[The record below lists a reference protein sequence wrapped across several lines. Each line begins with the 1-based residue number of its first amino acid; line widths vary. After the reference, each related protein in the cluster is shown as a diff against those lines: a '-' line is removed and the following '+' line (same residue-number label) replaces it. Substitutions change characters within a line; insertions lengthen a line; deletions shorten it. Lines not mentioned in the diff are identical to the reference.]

1 MPSKTEFYRQMA
13 DHVATQL
20 TGSWQEWAG
29 FLTTAARLYKYPFHE
44 QLLIYAQRP
53 DATACA
59 EYDLWNEKMG
69 RYVRRGSKGIALVD
83 DSGDRPRLRYVFD
96 ISDTGTREHSRTPWL
111 WQLEERHLDSVQ
123 AMLERT
129 YDVSGDDLAGQLT
142 EVAGKL
148 AEEYWTEHQQDFFYI
163 VDGSFLE
170 EYDEY
175 NIGVQFKAA
184 ATVSITYALMSR
196 CGLEPERYFDH
207 EDFMAIFDFNT
218 PSTIGA
224 LGTAVSQLGQQV
236 LRQIGV
242 TVRNAEREANQERS
256 KQDEQSHDLHPER
269 RLSDSR
275 PEAEP
280 AAGETPGQVRK
291 DEESLPER
299 TSSHPLQP
307 DVAEREA
314 VPAPHRDQRDR
325 PEQTGADDAP
335 AGEGS
340 GSHRGTESQ
349 RSHEVGGADEHLQS
363 PGRGDPDGGA
373 YQQLTLNLFLSEAEQ
388 IQSIDEAENVAHT
401 SSAFSFAQND
411 IDHVLRLGGNTD
423 RQRERVVAAFEKQK
437 TTAEIAEILKTL
449 YHGGNGL
456 GSVSAWY
463 AEDGIHLSHGKSV
476 RYDRSAK
483 VISWESAAERIGEL
497 LESGQFASNVE
508 LAEAAGY
515 ERSLLA
521 EKLWHLYHD
530 FSDKARDSGYLSCLS
545 GIQRTGFPEET
556 AWLTEQLNSPEFRQT
571 LAEEYAAFWT
581 AYQQDRELLRFH
593 YHKPREIWESLQDL
607 SLPRKSFSS
616 EMQDVPAV
624 KQFITEDEIDAAMTG
639 GSGIEGGKG
648 RIFTFFK
655 NPHTD
660 KEKVDFL
667 KSEYGI
673 GGHSHA
679 LSGAMGSNEDH
690 DGKGLHYKKDGC
702 PDMHF
707 TWEKVAKR
715 ITGLIQKGRY
725 LTEQEQ
731 AQYDK
736 IQAEKALAEED
747 ALQAQQPTPEIWEY
761 NGVKERH
768 SDDIVLYQMGD
779 FFELYGED
787 AKTAAAELD
796 FHLTT
801 RAIPGGGRVEMC
813 GFPANRLEQVVEHL
827 RDQHDVTISAVPEG
841 GRERQEYSMLSIDHE
856 AEQHI
861 NAQEAEFGADGTRVF
876 RDMEPEQATPTI
888 RELYEKYKPI
898 VMEAVTQDT
907 RYRNACGH
915 SDYENAMIECNA
927 AVRRTILDS
936 HDIELIRLFS
946 DVPEFRQWLHREVA
960 DETYPKLHELLRPL
974 SQEDIDSALCAWN
987 GNIESK
993 HAVVRYMKDHAR
1005 EKDTAAWLAQEY
1017 GGSNS
1022 LFVVRAGSPEEM
1034 QLPWPKVQRR
1044 LAQLIQEDR
1053 FYTEE
1058 EQDRFDNI
1066 DPIAIREAL
1075 EERGIVNGQ
1084 VADPEK
1090 LDNDPFIQRVM
1101 SDAEQ
1106 IAAAEAEQT
1115 SEVSISDEEYDAV
1128 RSPIPQ
1134 RTSYDPATPV
1144 YAVGDTVYIEDDAY
1158 QITELRDDTVQL
1170 LPTGM
1175 VYPIYRA
1182 ERKEQF
1188 EQLLRADRRNAY
1200 YTEFLPIDPDKAD
1213 QDLRDVLAHG
1223 LMDEADKKQV
1233 STLLQSG
1240 RSNSEIAYW
1249 LSRAYPREIET
1260 LDLETGDIADYRTTA
1275 QGMELEVLDAEEK
1288 RLAVLYIRWD
1298 EVAPLLRGMYA
1309 RQLDGFGQEQPQP
1322 SAESPAFHSETVAVY
1337 PGDKNN
1343 LPYDVVVERLH
1354 IEEPEPPAPVTE
1366 PEKTFE
1372 EVLDEHPVSIPVN
1385 GQWQTFPNA
1394 RAAEEASYEEY
1405 KANLRHNAQ
1414 NFRITD
1420 AHLGEGGPKAK
1431 FQANIEAIKLLK
1443 HLEETTG
1450 QATPEQQEILSRYV
1464 GWGGL
1469 ADAFDP
1475 EKPAWAAEYA
1485 QLKELL
1491 TPEEYAA
1498 ARSSTL
1504 NAHYTSPTV
1513 IQAIYEAVGRMG
1525 FETGN
1530 ILEPSCG
1537 VGNFFGMLPEKM
1549 RNSRLYGVELD
1560 SISGRIAKQ
1569 LYPKADITVAGFETT
1584 DRRDFYDL
1592 AIGNVPF
1599 GQYQVRDK
1607 AYDKL
1612 NFSIHN
1618 YFFAKA
1624 LDQVRPG
1631 GVVAFVTSR
1640 YTMDAKDSTVRR
1652 YLAQRAELLGA
1663 IRLPNDAFKKN
1674 AGAEVVSDII
1684 FLQKRDRPL
1693 DIVPEWTQTGQTE
1706 DGFAINRYF
1715 LDHPEMVL
1723 GRQEPESTAHGMDY
1737 TVNPIEGLELADQ
1750 LHDAVKHIRGTYQ
1763 EADLPELGEGEA
1775 IDTSIPA
1782 DPNVKNY
1789 SYTVVDGDVY
1799 FRENSRMVRPDLN
1812 ATAEARVQ
1820 GLVGLRECVQQLI
1833 DLQMDAATP
1842 DSAIRDKQAELN
1854 RLYDS
1859 FSAKYGLIND
1869 RANRLAFA
1877 DDSSY
1882 YLLCA
1887 LEVIDEDGKLER
1899 KADMF
1904 TKRTIKPHKAVET
1917 VDTASEALAVSIA
1930 ERACVDMAYMSE
1942 LTGKTSDELAA
1953 ELQGVI
1959 FRVPG
1964 QVEKD
1969 GTPHYVTADEY
1980 LSGNV
1985 RRKLRQAQR
1994 AAQQDPSFAAN
2005 VEALTAAQPK
2015 DLDASEIEVRLG
2027 ATWIDK
2033 EYIQQFMYETFDT
2046 PFYMQRNIEV
2056 NYTPFTAE
2064 WQITGKSSISQNNVA
2079 AYTTYGTSRA
2089 NAYKILE
2096 DSLNLRDVRI
2106 YDTVEDADGR
2116 ERRVLNAKETT
2127 LAAQKQQAIRDAFKD
2142 WIWKDPDRRQ
2152 ALVRQYNEEMNSTR
2166 PREYDG
2172 GHITF
2177 GGMNPAI
2184 TLREHQK
2191 NAIAHVLYGGNTLL
2205 AHEVG
2210 AGKTFEMVAAAM
2222 ESKRLGLCQKSLF
2235 VVPNHLTEQWASEF
2249 LRLYPSANILVT
2261 TKKDFETHNRKKF
2274 CARIATGDYD
2284 AIIMGHSQFEK
2295 IPISRERQER
2305 LLYEQIDEITEG
2317 IAEVQA
2323 SGGERFTVKQLE
2335 RTRKSL
2341 EARLEKLQAESRKD
2355 DVVTFEQLGVDRLF
2369 VDEAHNYKNL
2379 FLYTK
2384 MRNVA
2389 GLSTSDAQKSSD
2401 MFAKCRYMDEIT
2413 GNRGVIFAT
2422 GTPVSNSMTELYTMQ
2437 RYLQYD
2443 RLQELNMTHFDCWA
2457 SRFGET
2463 VTALELAPEGTGYR
2477 ARTRFSK
2484 FFNLPELMNLFKEV
2498 ADIKTADQLN
2508 LPTPEVEY
2516 HNIVAQPTEHQQE
2529 MVKALSERA
2538 SEVHR
2543 GSVDP
2548 SVDNM
2553 LKITSDGRKLGL
2565 DQRIINQLLP
2575 DEPGTKVNQCVD
2587 NIMQIWRDGDADKLT
2602 QLVFCDISTPQAAP
2616 SKKAAKQLD
2625 NPLLHG
2631 LEEAIPLDEPEPAF
2645 TIYEDIRQKLIA
2657 QGMPADQIAFIHE
2670 ANTEVRKKELFSK
2683 VRTGQVRVLL
2693 GSTAKMGAG
2702 TNVQDRLVALHDLD
2716 CPWRPGDLA
2725 QRKGRI
2731 ERQGN
2736 QNPLVHVYRY
2746 VTEGTFDAYLW
2757 QTVENKQKFI
2767 SQIMTSKSPV
2777 RSCDDVDETALSFAE
2792 IKALCAGDPRIK
2804 ERMDLDVEVAKLK
2817 LMKAD
2822 HQSKQYRL
2830 EDQLLKY
2837 FPQEI
2842 ETNKGYIQGFE
2853 VDLETL
2859 VAHPHPADGF
2869 AGMEIRGDVLTDKEN
2884 AGAALLD
2891 ACKEVKTSD
2900 PVQIGSYRGFIMS
2913 VEFEAWKQE
2922 YTLLL
2927 KGQMTHRATL
2937 GTDPRGNL
2945 TRIDNALAQMPQR
2958 LEAVKNQL
2966 ENLYQQQAAAKE
2978 EVGKPFPFED
2988 DLRIKSARL
2997 VELDTLLNIDG
3008 KGHAQPETV
3017 AAKSARP
3024 SVLDSLKRPVPPR
3037 SPEKK
3042 PKQHEEV
3049 R

>member
-1 MPSKTEFYRQMA
+1 M
-13 DHVATQL
+13 
-20 TGSWQEWAG
+20 
-29 FLTTAARLYKYPFHE
+29 
-44 QLLIYAQRP
+44 
-53 DATACA
+53 
-59 EYDLWNEKMG
+59 
-69 RYVRRGSKGIALVD
+69 
-83 DSGDRPRLRYVFD
+83 
-96 ISDTGTREHSRTPWL
+96 
-111 WQLEERHLDSVQ
+111 
-123 AMLERT
+123 
-129 YDVSGDDLAGQLT
+129 
-142 EVAGKL
+142 
-148 AEEYWTEHQQDFFYI
+148 
-163 VDGSFLE
+163 
-170 EYDEY
+170 
-175 NIGVQFKAA
+175 
-184 ATVSITYALMSR
+184 
-196 CGLEPERYFDH
+196 
-207 EDFMAIFDFNT
+207 
-218 PSTIGA
+218 
-224 LGTAVSQLGQQV
+224 
-236 LRQIGV
+236 
-242 TVRNAEREANQERS
+242 
-256 KQDEQSHDLHPER
+256 
-269 RLSDSR
+269 
-275 PEAEP
+275 
-280 AAGETPGQVRK
+280 
-291 DEESLPER
+291 
-299 TSSHPLQP
+299 
-307 DVAEREA
+307 
-314 VPAPHRDQRDR
+314 
-325 PEQTGADDAP
+325 
-335 AGEGS
+335 
-340 GSHRGTESQ
+340 
-349 RSHEVGGADEHLQS
+349 
-363 PGRGDPDGGA
+363 
-373 YQQLTLNLFLSEAEQ
+373 
-388 IQSIDEAENVAHT
+388 
-401 SSAFSFAQND
+401 
-411 IDHVLRLGGNTD
+411 
-423 RQRERVVAAFEKQK
+423 
-437 TTAEIAEILKTL
+437 
-449 YHGGNGL
+449 
-456 GSVSAWY
+456 SAWY

-476 RYDRSAK
+476 RYDRSAQ

-521 EKLWHLYHD
+521 TKFWNLYHD
-530 FSDKARDSGYLSCLS
+530 LSEDAREAGYLSCLS
-545 GIQRTGFPEET
+545 EIKGNGFPEET
-556 AWLTEQLNSPEFRQT
+556 RRLTEQLSSPAFRQT
-571 LAEEYAAFWT
+571 LKEEYAAFWT
-581 AYQQDRELLRFH
+581 AYQQNRDLLRFH
-593 YHKPREIWESLQDL
+593 YHRPREIWENLKDLDLPRRTFSSDL
-607 SLPRKSFSS
+607 S
-616 EMQDVPAV
+616 QVPTV
-624 KQFITEDEIDAAMTG
+624 QHFITEDEIDAAMTG
-639 GSGIEGGKG
+639 GSSFAGGKG
-648 RIFTFFK
+648 RIYAFFME
-655 NPHTD
+655 NHTD
-660 KEKVDFL
+660 KEKVRFL
-667 KSEYGI
+667 KDEYGI
-673 GGHSHA
+673 GGRSHA
-679 LSGAMGSNEDH
+679 LSGATHSGEDH
-690 DGKGLHYKKDGC
+690 DGKGLHYKKQDC
-702 PDMHF
+702 PDVHLN
-707 TWEKVAKR
+707 WEKVAKR
-715 ITGLIQKGRY
+715 ITSLVQKGRY

-736 IQAEKALAEED
+736 IQAEKELAEED
-747 ALQAQQPTPEIWEY
+747 AIQAQQPEVEEETPKPTLRE
-761 NGVKERH
+761 
-768 SDDIVLYQMGD
+768 Q
-779 FFELYGED
+779 FEQYKPVVTAAIFED
-787 AKTAAAELD
+787 AA
-796 FHLTT
+796 
-801 RAIPGGGRVEMC
+801 
-813 GFPANRLEQVVEHL
+813 
-827 RDQHDVTISAVPEG
+827 
-841 GRERQEYSMLSIDHE
+841 
-856 AEQHI
+856 
-861 NAQEAEFGADGTRVF
+861 
-876 RDMEPEQATPTI
+876 
-888 RELYEKYKPI
+888 
-898 VMEAVTQDT
+898 
-907 RYRNACGH
+907 YRNACGH
-915 SDYENAMIECNA
+915 SDRENAVIEGNA
-927 AVRRTILDS
+927 AVRRAVLAS
-936 HDIELIRLFS
+936 KNMELIRLYS
-946 DVPEFRQWLHREVA
+946 DVPEFRQRLHREVI

-974 SQEDIDSALCAWN
+974 SQEDIDSAICAWN

-1017 GGSNS
+1017 GSSNS
-1022 LFVVRAGSPEEM
+1022 PFVVRTGSPEET

-1044 LAQLIQEDR
+1044 LAQLIQENR
-1053 FYTEE
+1053 FYTKE

-1084 VADPEK
+1084 VADPKK
-1090 LDNDPFIQRVM
+1090 LDNDPFIQRVV

-1106 IAAAEAEQT
+1106 I
-1115 SEVSISDEEYDAV
+1115 
-1128 RSPIPQ
+1128 
-1134 RTSYDPATPV
+1134 
-1144 YAVGDTVYIEDDAY
+1144 
-1158 QITELRDDTVQL
+1158 
-1170 LPTGM
+1170 
-1175 VYPIYRA
+1175 
-1182 ERKEQF
+1182 
-1188 EQLLRADRRNAY
+1188 
-1200 YTEFLPIDPDKAD
+1200 
-1213 QDLRDVLAHG
+1213 
-1223 LMDEADKKQV
+1223 
-1233 STLLQSG
+1233 
-1240 RSNSEIAYW
+1240 
-1249 LSRAYPREIET
+1249 
-1260 LDLETGDIADYRTTA
+1260 
-1275 QGMELEVLDAEEK
+1275 
-1288 RLAVLYIRWD
+1288 
-1298 EVAPLLRGMYA
+1298 VA
-1309 RQLDGFGQEQPQP
+1309 
-1322 SAESPAFHSETVAVY
+1322 AESPAFHSETVAVY
-1337 PGDKNN
+1337 PGEKNN

-1354 IEEPEPPAPVTE
+1354 IEEPESPTPVPE
-1366 PEKTFE
+1366 QEKTFE
-1372 EVLDEHPVSIPVN
+1372 EVLDEHPVSIQVN
-1385 GQWQTFPNA
+1385 GRWQTFPNA
-1394 RAAEEASYEEY
+1394 NAAEEASYEEY
-1405 KANLRHNAQ
+1405 KANLRRNAQ

-1420 AHLGEGGPKAK
+1420 EHLGEGGPKAK
-1431 FQANIEAIKLLK
+1431 FQANVNAIRLLK
-1443 HLEETTG
+1443 ELEAAG
-1450 QATPEQQEILSRYV
+1450 QQASPEQQEVLSRYV

-1469 ADAFDP
+1469 SDAFDP
-1475 EKPAWAAEYA
+1475 EKPAWALEYA

-1530 ILEPSCG
+1530 ILEPSMG
-1537 VGNFFGMLPEKM
+1537 VGNFFGMLPEEM

-1560 SISGRIAKQ
+1560 PVSGRIAKQ

-1584 DRRDFYDL
+1584 DRRDFFDL

-1599 GQYQVRDK
+1599 GQYQVNDK
-1607 AYDKL
+1607 AYNKL

-1715 LDHPEMVL
+1715 IDHPEMVL
-1723 GRQEPESTAHGMDY
+1723 GRQEPVSTAHGMDY
-1737 TVNPIEGLELADQ
+1737 TVNPIAGLELSDQ
-1750 LHDAVKHIRGTYQ
+1750 LHDAVKYIHGTYQ
-1763 EADLPELGEGEA
+1763 EAELPELGEGEA

-1789 SYTVVDGDVY
+1789 SYAIVDGQVY
-1799 FRENSRMVRPDLN
+1799 YRENSRMVRPDLN
-1812 ATAEARVQ
+1812 ATAEARVK
-1820 GLVGLRECVQQLI
+1820 GLVGLRDCVQELI
-1833 DLQMDAATP
+1833 DLQMDAAVP
-1842 DSAIRDKQAELN
+1842 DSTITQKQAELN
-1854 RLYDS
+1854 ILYDS

-1869 RANRLAFA
+1869 RANRLAYA

-1904 TKRTIKPHKAVET
+1904 TKRTIKPHQAVAA
-1917 VDTASEALAVSIA
+1917 VDTASEALAVSIS
-1930 ERACVDMAYMSE
+1930 EKACVDMGYMSQ
-1942 LTGKTSDELAA
+1942 LTGKTTEELAG

-1964 QVEKD
+1964 QLEQD

-1994 AAQQDPSFAAN
+1994 AAQQDPVYAVN
-2005 VEALTAAQPK
+2005 VEALTVAQPK

-2033 EYIQQFMYETFDT
+2033 EYIQQFMYETFRT
-2046 PFYMQRNIEV
+2046 PYYLQRNIEV
-2056 NYTPFTAE
+2056 KYSSFTAE
-2064 WQITGKSSISQNNVA
+2064 WQITGKTSVPYSDVA
-2079 AYTTYGTSRA
+2079 ANTTYGTSRA

-2106 YDTVEDADGR
+2106 YDTIEDADGK

-2127 LAAQKQQAIRDAFKD
+2127 LAAQKQQAIREAFKD
-2142 WIWKDPDRRQ
+2142 WIWKDPERRQ
-2152 ALVRQYNEEMNSTR
+2152 TLVRQYNEEMNSTR

-2172 GHITF
+2172 SHITF
-2177 GGMNPAI
+2177 GGMNPEI
-2184 TLREHQK
+2184 TLREHQL

-2222 ESKRLGLCQKSLF
+2222 EAKRLGLCQKSLF

-2284 AIIMGHSQFEK
+2284 AIIMGHSQFER

-2341 EARLEKLQAESRKD
+2341 EARLEKLQAEGRKD

-2437 RYLQYD
+2437 RYLQYE

-2538 SEVHR
+2538 SLVHS
-2543 GSVDP
+2543 GTVDP
-2548 SVDNM
+2548 SQDNM

-2565 DQRIINQLLP
+2565 DQRIVNQMLP

-2587 NIMQIWRDGDADKLT
+2587 NIMQIWRDGEADKLT
-2602 QLVFCDISTPQAAP
+2602 QLVFCDISTPQAKAP
-2616 SKKAAKQLD
+2616 ASKAAKTLD
-2625 NPLLHG
+2625 NPLLHA
-2631 LEEAIPLDEPEPAF
+2631 LEGAVPLPEQEPVF
-2645 TIYEDIRQKLIA
+2645 TVYDDIRQKLIA

-2683 VRTGQVRVLL
+2683 VRTGQVRVLM

-2736 QNPLVHVYRY
+2736 QNLLVHVYRY

-2804 ERMDLDVEVAKLK
+2804 ERMDLDVEVSRLK

-2837 FPQEI
+2837 FPEEI
-2842 ETNKGYIQGFE
+2842 EKHKGFIKGFE
-2853 VDLETL
+2853 SDMEVL
-2859 VAHPHPADGF
+2859 VAHPHPEDGF
-2869 AGMEIRGDVLTDKEN
+2869 AGMEIRGDLLTDKEN

-2900 PVQIGSYRGFIMS
+2900 PVQIGSYRGYAMS
-2913 VEFEAWKQE
+2913 VEFSAWKQE

-2958 LEAVKNQL
+2958 LEAAKAQL
-2966 ENLYQQQAAAKE
+2966 DNLHQQQAAAKE
-2978 EVGKPFPFED
+2978 EVGKPFLYEEE
-2988 DLRIKSARL
+2988 LRSKNARL

-3008 KGHAQPETV
+3008 KGQGQAHTESAVAQST
-3017 AAKSARP
+3017 RP
-3024 SVLDSLKRPVPPR
+3024 SVLDHLKRPVPPR
-3037 SPEKK
+3037 STDKK